1 MWKVEEGR
9 DKSVFRRDRLSA
21 LSLSPYATHT
31 HTQHKTSRLYLSVQS
46 YFFFLF
52 CWDCLLSVCC
62 VLSITLAL
70 CAMKGDDDGVRNAA
84 QLLLIILL
92 KRNGKGERFEEQV
105 RTLDSSRHLGF
116 WTLMEVVGGWW
127 LWFVA
132 DREEREEGRTHSVV
146 SETKQNKNAKEKKS
160 NRGRESLRRRKCARA
175 RVFYILRGGGPSPL
189 LVFDVTQDETQEQQQ
204 QQLLVHFFFIFQLL
218 RSFQKVN
225 DKEAEEYWR
234 A

>member
-1 MWKVEEGR
+1 M
-9 DKSVFRRDRLSA
+9 
-21 LSLSPYATHT
+21 
-31 HTQHKTSRLYLSVQS
+31 
-46 YFFFLF
+46 
-52 CWDCLLSVCC
+52 
-62 VLSITLAL
+62 LSITLAL

-175 RVFYILRGGGPSPL
+175 RVFYILRGGGAFSSSC
-189 LVFDVTQDETQEQQQ
+189 
-204 QQLLVHFFFIFQLL
+204 I
-218 RSFQKVN
+218 
-225 DKEAEEYWR
+225 
-234 A
+234 